1 MQIFGWI
8 TSLFRSRTYQSS
20 VEDFLNSKRPTS
32 VAEIEMWI
40 KAYDRAMANNRGW
53 I

>member
-8 TSLFRSRTYQSS
+8 TSLLRSRTYQDG
-20 VEDFLNSKRPTS
+20 VEAFINSKRPTT

-40 KAYDRAMANNRGW
+40 KTYDRAMANNRGW